1 MGNLKI
7 SQLPIGTPLQ
17 GVEDIVIV
25 QNGITAKSN
34 IQEILNYIVPL
45 TLIVAP
51 DEVINLQDVI
61 YEKVELIRM
70 TWNGANGDM
79 TLNLPSASQHPN
91 RVMRFISDVSFANAT
106 KVNITPIDPE
116 TLDGEI
122 TPYVINKSYEGIQIW
137 SDGIE
142 WFIIQKK
149 G

>member
-25 QNGITAKSN
+25 QDGITAKSN

-45 TLIVAP
+45 TLVVAP
-51 DEVINLQDVI
+51 DEVIDLQDEI
-61 YEKVELIRM
+61 YEKAELIRM
-70 TWNGANGDM
+70 TWDGANGTM

-91 RVMRFISDVSFANAT
+91 RVMRFLSNGGFANAT

-116 TLDGEI
+116 TLDGST

-137 SDGIE
+137 SDGVE